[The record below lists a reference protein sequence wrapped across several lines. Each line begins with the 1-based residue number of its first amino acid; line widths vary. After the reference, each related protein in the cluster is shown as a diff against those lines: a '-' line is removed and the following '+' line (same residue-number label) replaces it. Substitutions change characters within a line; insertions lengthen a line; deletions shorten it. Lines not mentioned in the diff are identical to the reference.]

1 MITNAIAIIATL
13 ELGATASAAQ
23 DAATVPFRTLARGT
37 DSRIDTRREL
47 VARTVGS
54 WHLLWHKHS
63 GGGDPSPI
71 DVTREL
77 VIAVF
82 SGKQPAAYH
91 AIEIVT
97 VAREGETLVV
107 HYRNQIAANSP
118 VGATLATPF
127 HIIAVRAHGT
137 SATFIEDR

>member
-13 ELGATASAAQ
+13 ALGATASAAQ

-54 WHLLWHKHS
+54 WHLLWYKHS
-63 GGGDPSPI
+63 GGGDPPPI

-107 HYRNQIAANSP
+107 HYRNQNRREQSCRSHSGDAIPHHRRPSTRH
-118 VGATLATPF
+118 VGDI
-127 HIIAVRAHGT
+127 H
-137 SATFIEDR
+137 